1 MKGRMLSP
9 VLGYRRPVTPE
20 SPCPFHRPTPQGRPG
35 LQPSECPSSSS
46 TDEPLKFLG
55 EMKPVK
61 VTERQT
67 AVFEIRLSKKVPN
80 FVWKFN
86 GKELKRDEKYEI
98 TVSEDGLTHTLKIKD
113 ARLCDTGEFSA
124 EVGDLVQKA
133 QLTIDRE
140 WLGPELEGWASY
152 HSHLHVG
159 IHPSI
164 PPSMSPCKA
173 R

>member
-1 MKGRMLSP
+1 
-9 VLGYRRPVTPE
+9 
-20 SPCPFHRPTPQGRPG
+20 
-35 LQPSECPSSSS
+35 
-46 TDEPLKFLG
+46 
-55 EMKPVK
+55 MKPTK

-86 GKELKRDEKYEI
+86 GKELKRDDEYVI

-113 ARLCDTGEFSA
+113 ARLSDSGEVSA
-124 EVGDLVQKA
+124 EVGNLVQKA
-133 QLTIDRE
+133 QLNTDCE
-140 WLGPELEGWASY
+140 WLGQSLRGG
-152 HSHLHVG
+152 HSS

-164 PPSMSPCKA
+164 YPSISYPPIHSCIHPSSPCKGLSWILG

>member
-1 MKGRMLSP
+1 M
-9 VLGYRRPVTPE
+9 TPA
-20 SPCPFHRPTPQGRPG
+20 SSCPLHHPTPQEGPG
-35 LQPSECPSSSS
+35 LQPNDCPSYSS

-55 EMKPVK
+55 EMTPMK

-113 ARLCDTGEFSA
+113 ARLSDAGEFSA
-124 EVGDLVQKA
+124 EAGDLVQKA

-140 WLGPELEGWASY
+140 WLGQSLRGGPHAPATSMRAVI
-152 HSHLHVG
+152 HLSTHRP

-164 PPSMSPCKA
+164 HPSLLAKPCDGF
-173 R
+173 